1 MVGRIAS
8 RFSFHRE
15 HAFAL
20 REALATDP
28 SSMKIADASAS
39 TDASRA
45 TARRQQILHAAAQC
59 FREHGF
65 HGASIAQISKT
76 AGMSPGHIYHYFDN
90 KEAIIAAI
98 VAQDL
103 ESLLTLTAELRA
115 ACNVRAALIER
126 AAEGV
131 ADQLD
136 PAGAALKLEIV
147 AEAARNPRVAQIVR
161 DADATCRREL
171 AITIGE
177 IRRATGHED
186 TPAAI
191 EHMVEVLASLFEGLL
206 VRTIRNPGL
215 DRARV
220 AQRIQ
225 IAIDDLLDQPD

>member
-1 MVGRIAS
+1 MQITDS
-8 RFSFHRE
+8 SPH
-15 HAFAL
+15 
-20 REALATDP
+20 ATDAP
-28 SSMKIADASAS
+28 
-39 TDASRA
+39 RA
-45 TARRQQILHAAAQC
+45 TARRQQILNAAAQC

-65 HGASIAQISKT
+65 HGASIAQISKS
-76 AGMSPGHIYHYFDN
+76 AGMSAGHIYHYFEN

-136 PAGAALKLEIV
+136 PINAALKVEIA

-161 DADATCRREL
+161 EADATCRREL
-171 AITIGE
+171 AATIRA
-177 IRRATGHED
+177 IRHGAGHED
-186 TPAAI
+186 SPAAI
-191 EHMVEVLASLFEGLL
+191 GDMVEVLASLFEGLL
-206 VRTIRNPGL
+206 LRTIRNPGL
-215 DRARV
+215 DRSRV

-225 IAIDDLLDQPD
+225 IAINDLLDQPG

>member
-1 MVGRIAS
+1 MQITDS
-8 RFSFHRE
+8 SPQ
-15 HAFAL
+15 
-20 REALATDP
+20 ATDAP
-28 SSMKIADASAS
+28 
-39 TDASRA
+39 RA
-45 TARRQQILHAAAQC
+45 TARRQQILNAAAQC

-65 HGASIAQISKT
+65 HGASIAQISKS
-76 AGMSPGHIYHYFDN
+76 AGMSAGHIYHYFEN

-136 PAGAALKLEIV
+136 PINAALKVEIA

-161 DADATCRREL
+161 EADATCRREL
-171 AITIGE
+171 AATIRA
-177 IRRATGHED
+177 IRHGAGHED
-186 TPAAI
+186 SPTAI
-191 EHMVEVLASLFEGLL
+191 GDMVEVLASLFEGLL
-206 VRTIRNPGL
+206 LRTIRNPGL
-215 DRARV
+215 DRSRV

-225 IAIDDLLDQPD
+225 IAINDLLDQPG

>member
-1 MVGRIAS
+1 MQI
-8 RFSFHRE
+8 
-15 HAFAL
+15 
-20 REALATDP
+20 TDP
-28 SSMKIADASAS
+28 NPLSIDAP
-39 TDASRA
+39 RA
-45 TARRQQILHAAAQC
+45 AARRQQILHAAAQC

-76 AGMSPGHIYHYFDN
+76 AGMSPGHIYHYFEN

-103 ESLLTLTAELRA
+103 ESLLTLTTELRA

-136 PAGAALKLEIV
+136 PINAALKLEIV
-147 AEAARNPRVAQIVR
+147 AEAARNPRVAEIVR
-161 DADATCRREL
+161 EADATCRREL
-171 AITIGE
+171 AVTIRA
-177 IRRATGHED
+177 IRHTAGHD
-186 TPAAI
+186 DSPAAVG
-191 EHMVEVLASLFEGLL
+191 EMVEVLASLFEGLL
-206 VRTIRNPGL
+206 LRTIRNPEL

-225 IAIDDLLDQPD
+225 IAINDLLDQPD

>member
-1 MVGRIAS
+1 MQITDS
-8 RFSFHRE
+8 SPH
-15 HAFAL
+15 
-20 REALATDP
+20 ATDAP
-28 SSMKIADASAS
+28 
-39 TDASRA
+39 RA
-45 TARRQQILHAAAQC
+45 TARRQQILNAAAQC

-65 HGASIAQISKT
+65 HGASIAQISKS
-76 AGMSPGHIYHYFDN
+76 AGMSAGHIYHYFEN

-136 PAGAALKLEIV
+136 PINAALKVEIA

-161 DADATCRREL
+161 EADATCRREL
-171 AITIGE
+171 AATIRA
-177 IRRATGHED
+177 IRHGAGHED
-186 TPAAI
+186 SPTAI
-191 EHMVEVLASLFEGLL
+191 GDMVEVLASLFEGLL
-206 VRTIRNPGL
+206 LRTIRNPGL
-215 DRARV
+215 DRSRV

-225 IAIDDLLDQPD
+225 IAINDLLDQPG

>member
-1 MVGRIAS
+1 MQITDS
-8 RFSFHRE
+8 SPH
-15 HAFAL
+15 
-20 REALATDP
+20 ATDAP
-28 SSMKIADASAS
+28 
-39 TDASRA
+39 RA
-45 TARRQQILHAAAQC
+45 TARRQQILNAAAQC

-76 AGMSPGHIYHYFDN
+76 AGMSAGHIYHYFEN

-103 ESLLTLTAELRA
+103 ESLLTLTTELRA

-131 ADQLD
+131 AEQLD
-136 PAGAALKLEIV
+136 PISAALKLEIV

-161 DADATCRREL
+161 EADATCRSEL
-171 AITIGE
+171 AVTIRAIRQAAGHDDSPAAVDEMGE
-177 IRRATGHED
+177 I
-186 TPAAI
+186 
-191 EHMVEVLASLFEGLL
+191 LASLFEGLL
-206 VRTIRNPGL
+206 LRTIRNPAL

-225 IAIDDLLDQPD
+225 IAINDLLDQPG